1 MKIVTSEEMRR
12 LERLAAERGLTSE
25 ILMENAGRAVAL
37 EVRRMLGSAIGR
49 RVLVLV
55 GPGNNGGDGLVAAR
69 SLHNW
74 GAEVSVYLCR
84 GGCEIPSS
92 LAGTPPD
99 KNLALIVH
107 MGVPTVGADT
117 DDSMARLET
126 LLGSAEIV
134 VDALLGTGKARPL
147 EGVMAQVVQ
156 KIGLARRKR
165 PEMTVV
171 ALDLP
176 TGVNADTGATDA
188 CCVTADVTLT
198 LGRPKIGLLAFPGA
212 SKTGELR
219 ILDIGLP
226 PSLGEDIALE
236 LMTPPLI
243 ASLLPDRPL
252 DASKGNFGRVLVV
265 AGSASYIGA
274 AYLSCAGALRSGAG
288 LVTMAAPASIVPVV
302 ASKLTEAIYLPLAEA
317 SPGVLAA
324 TVDASQ
330 LAQPFTTCL
339 IGCGLG
345 QSSAVARLLD
355 DVLLSGKLAP
365 RCWVVDADALN
376 ILSRTPRWWDRFGE
390 NAILTPH
397 PGEMA
402 RLIGVS
408 VPEVQADRVGLAR
421 EAASKWGKVVVLKG
435 AHTVVA
441 RPDGWARVS
450 PFANPGLA
458 SPGTGDVLAG
468 IISGLAAQ
476 GISAYDAAVC
486 GVYLHGAAA
495 DQIRR
500 ELGDTGLLA
509 SDLLPALPRTI
520 RDIKI
525 PTCRDQKDRSGQ
537 ER

>member
-1 MKIVTSEEMRR
+1 MKIVTSEEMKR

-25 ILMENAGRAVAL
+25 LLMENAGRAVAL
-37 EVRRMLGSAIGR
+37 EVRRVLGGAAGR

-69 SLHNW
+69 HLHDW
-74 GAEVSVYLCR
+74 GADATAYLCR
-84 GGCEIPSS
+84 GGREGHPSLS
-92 LAGTPPD
+92 GASSD
-99 KNLALIVH
+99 RNLALILH
-107 MGVPTVGADT
+107 MGVPTAEADA
-117 DDSMARLET
+117 DDGMARLET
-126 LLGSAEIV
+126 LLGPAEIV

-147 EGVMAQVVQ
+147 EGVMTQVVR

-188 CCVTADVTLT
+188 CCVAADVTLT
-198 LGRPKIGLLAFPGA
+198 LGYPKTGLLTFPGA
-212 SKTGELR
+212 SKVGELR

-236 LMTPPLI
+236 LTTPRTI
-243 ASLLPDRPL
+243 GSLLPDRPL
-252 DASKGNFGRVLVV
+252 DANKGTFGRVLVV
-265 AGSASYIGA
+265 AGSANYIGA

-288 LVTMAAPASIVPVV
+288 LVALAAPASLASVV
-302 ASKLTEAIYLPLAEA
+302 ASKLAEAVYLPLTEA

-324 TVDASQ
+324 SVDASQ
-330 LAQPFTTCL
+330 LVQPFTTCL

-345 QSSAVARLLD
+345 QSPGAARLVD
-355 DVLLSGKLAP
+355 DVLFSGKLAP
-365 RCWVVDADALN
+365 RCWVVDADALS
-376 ILSRTPRWWDRFGE
+376 ILTRTHRWWGKFGD

-402 RLIGVS
+402 RLTGAS
-408 VPEVQADRVGLAR
+408 VPEVQSNRIGLAR
-421 EAASKWGKVVVLKG
+421 EAARKWGKIVVLKG

-441 RPDGWARVS
+441 RPDGWASVS

-468 IISGLAAQ
+468 VISGLAAQ
-476 GISAYDAAVC
+476 GLSPYDAAVC
-486 GVYLHGAAA
+486 GVYLHGTAGEAV
-495 DQIRR
+495 RR
-500 ELGDTGLLA
+500 ELGDSGMLA

-520 RDIKI
+520 RDIKKSWASQ
-525 PTCRDQKDRSGQ
+525 RDRSGQ